1 MWVTGMLLVFPD
13 TVLTF
18 MCKKAV
24 LRSRSGL
31 CYNKS
36 IKIEQLLLLIYNFT
50 YVVSV
55 KYPTF

>member
-1 MWVTGMLLVFPD
+1 MLLICPD
-13 TVLTF
+13 IVLTF

-24 LRSRSGL
+24 LVLRSGL

-36 IKIEQLLLLIYNFT
+36 VKIKQLLFLIYNFT

-55 KYPTF
+55 KYPSF